1 MLSLSPAI
9 QVFMAIE
16 PVDLRKGFDGLSA
29 AVQTVFDRN
38 VLDGHLFL
46 FLNRRRD
53 RIKLLWWDR
62 DGLALFYKRLERG
75 TYEIPRHAPGNKQ
88 LRLDATQLSLL
99 LSGVQLDSVKHR
111 LRYTRL
117 NSSEAAR

>member
-88 LRLDATQLSLL
+88 LQLDATQLSLL

-111 LRYTRL
+111 RRYTL
-117 NSSEAAR
+117 ENSSDSAR